1 MGKSIGNS
9 WQDRGRSSG
18 VMAFLLAGCAAIGT
32 SLWTLR
38 VEAAGVLW
46 EVDSDEWQGL
56 AARSHA

>member
-1 MGKSIGNS
+1 
-9 WQDRGRSSG
+9 
-18 VMAFLLAGCAAIGT
+18 MAFLLAGCAAIGT

-56 AARSHA
+56 AARSNA